1 MISFTI
7 GTLILAGL
15 YAKDPWLFGIA
26 LGILA
31 LTGAV
36 GAEHLLHHGADW
48 MNQWW
53 LWVWLTQPFHGLTP
67 FWTWYSGE
75 ESFLGWTY
83 LTAFL
88 VWGMDLGHRAYL
100 WAAPF
105 WRVGAAA
112 VPGVP

>member
-7 GTLILAGL
+7 GTFILSGL
-15 YAKDPWLFGIA
+15 YAKDPWLLVYA
-26 LGILA
+26 LAILA
-31 LTGAV
+31 ATGAV
-36 GAEHLLHHGADW
+36 GADHLLHVGAEW
-48 MNQWW
+48 LNQWY
-53 LWVWLTQPFHGLTP
+53 LWVWLTKPLHGLSP
-67 FWTWYSGE
+67 FWTKHAGD

-88 VWGMDLGHRAYL
+88 VWTMDLGQRVWW

-105 WRVGAAA
+105 WRVGAAV